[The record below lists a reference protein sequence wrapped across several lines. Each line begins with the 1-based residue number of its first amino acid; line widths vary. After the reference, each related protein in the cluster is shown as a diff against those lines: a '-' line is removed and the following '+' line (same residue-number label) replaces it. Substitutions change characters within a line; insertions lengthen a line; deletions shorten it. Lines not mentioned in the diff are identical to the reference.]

1 MNKSLKEQIDCARR
15 ELALRRNVYSGW
27 IRKGQMTQAKADH
40 EIECMAA
47 IVERLETLQMLKEV
61 GDEIL
66 RGERQSA

>member
-1 MNKSLKEQIDCARR
+1 MPKSLKELIDCARR
-15 ELALRRNVYSGW
+15 ELALRKNVYPGW
-27 IRKGQMTQAKADH
+27 IRKNQMTQAKADH

-66 RGERQSA
+66 GSERQSA